1 MQDCLEEASTS
12 HPGPTLLS
20 GPTVTAQVIS
30 WDTWQEHSG
39 VADPRLWAVESS
51 PHSVSL
57 QTGQEC
63 LTFHSAF

>member
-57 QTGQEC
+57 
-63 LTFHSAF
+63 